1 MAGTVASVVTQ
12 TFAGLTADGKRI
24 YNVKAVMTA
33 TEDVENPDKTTIGV
47 TRLKK
52 ILGTPSFAIVGNDV
66 GEARYVTDTSTDG
79 NTVTLTVNKGVTSG
93 SILTFAGQVYGL

>member
-1 MAGTVASVVTQ
+1 MEGTVASVVTQ

-33 TEDVENPDKTTIGV
+33 TGDAENKTTIEV

-66 GEARYVTDTSTDG
+66 GTARYVTDTSTSG
-79 NTVTLTVNKGVTSG
+79 NTVTLTVNDGVTNT
-93 SILTFAGQVYGL
+93 LTFVGQVYGL

>member
-33 TEDVENPDKTTIGV
+33 TGDAENKTTIEV

-66 GEARYVTDTSTDG
+66 GEAMYVTDTSTDG

>member
-1 MAGTVASVVTQ
+1 MEGTVASVVTQ

-33 TEDVENPDKTTIGV
+33 TEDAEDKTTIGV

-66 GEARYVTDTSTDG
+66 GEAMYVTDTSTDG

>member
-1 MAGTVASVVTQ
+1 MEGTVASVVTQ

-33 TEDVENPDKTTIGV
+33 TVDAEDKTTIEV

-66 GEARYVTDTSTDG
+66 GTARYVTDTSTSG
-79 NTVTLTVNKGVTSG
+79 NTVTLTVNDGVTSG

>member
-1 MAGTVASVVTQ
+1 MAETVASVVTQ

-33 TEDVENPDKTTIGV
+33 TAENKTTIGV

-66 GEARYVTDTSTDG
+66 GEAMYVTDTSTDG

>member
-1 MAGTVASVVTQ
+1 MAETVESVVTQ

-33 TEDVENPDKTTIGV
+33 TGDGQDKTTIEV

-52 ILGTPSFAIVGNDV
+52 ILGTPSFAIVGNDL
-66 GEARYVTDTSTDG
+66 GEGGARYVTDTSTSG
-79 NTVTLTVNKGVTSG
+79 NTVTLTVDTEVTSTKT
-93 SILTFAGQVYGL
+93 LTFAGQVYGL

>member
-33 TEDVENPDKTTIGV
+33 TGDAEDKTTIGV

-66 GEARYVTDTSTDG
+66 GLARYVTDTSTDG
-79 NTVTLTVNKGVTSG
+79 NTVTLTVNDGVTSEKT
-93 SILTFAGQVYGL
+93 LTFAGQVYGL

>member
-33 TEDVENPDKTTIGV
+33 TGDADTTTIEV

-66 GEARYVTDTSTDG
+66 GTARYVTDTSTSG
-79 NTVTLTVNKGVTSG
+79 NTVTLTVNDGVTSG

>member
-66 GEARYVTDTSTDG
+66 GSAMYVTATSTSG
-79 NTVTLTVNKGVTSG
+79 NTVTLTVTAGVTSTKT
-93 SILTFAGQVYGL
+93 LTFAGQVYGL

>member
-33 TEDVENPDKTTIGV
+33 TGAEEDKTTIGV

-52 ILGTPSFAIVGNDV
+52 ILGTPSFAIIGNDV
-66 GEARYVTDTSTDG
+66 GSVRYVTDTSTDG
-79 NTVTLTVNKGVTSG
+79 TTVTLTVDTDVTNTK
-93 SILTFAGQVYGL
+93 ILTFVGQVYGL

>member
-1 MAGTVASVVTQ
+1 MPGTVASVVTQ

-33 TEDVENPDKTTIGV
+33 TGDADTTTIGV

-66 GEARYVTDTSTDG
+66 GSARYVTDTSTSG
-79 NTVTLTVNKGVTSG
+79 NTVTLTVDNDVNGT
-93 SILTFAGQVYGL
+93 LTFAGQVYGL

>member
-33 TEDVENPDKTTIGV
+33 TAEDKTTIEV

-66 GEARYVTDTSTDG
+66 GSAMYVTATSTSG
-79 NTVTLTVNKGVTSG
+79 NTVTLTVTAGVTSTKT
-93 SILTFAGQVYGL
+93 LTFAGQVYGL

>member
-33 TEDVENPDKTTIGV
+33 TGDADTTTIEV

-52 ILGTPSFAIVGNDV
+52 ILGTPSFAIVGNDL
-66 GEARYVTDTSTDG
+66 GEDEARYVTDTSTSG
-79 NTVTLTVNKGVTSG
+79 NTVTLTVNTGVTSEKT
-93 SILTFAGQVYGL
+93 LTFAGQVYGL

>member
-33 TEDVENPDKTTIGV
+33 TGDAEDKTTIEV

-52 ILGTPSFAIVGNDV
+52 ILGTPSFAIVGNDL
-66 GEARYVTDTSTDG
+66 GEDEARYVTDTSTSG
-79 NTVTLTVNKGVTSG
+79 NTVTLTVNTGVTSEKT
-93 SILTFAGQVYGL
+93 LTFAGQVYGL

>member
-33 TEDVENPDKTTIGV
+33 TGDADTTTIGV

-66 GEARYVTDTSTDG
+66 GTARYVTDTSTSG
-79 NTVTLTVNKGVTSG
+79 NTVTLTVNDVVPSTNT
-93 SILTFAGQVYGL
+93 LTFAGQVYGL

>member
-1 MAGTVASVVTQ
+1 MEGTVASVVTQ

-33 TEDVENPDKTTIGV
+33 TGDADTTTIGV

-66 GEARYVTDTSTDG
+66 GEAMYVTDTSTDG

>member
-33 TEDVENPDKTTIGV
+33 TVDAEDKTTIEV

-66 GEARYVTDTSTDG
+66 GTARYVTDTSTSG
-79 NTVTLTVNKGVTSG
+79 NTVTLTVNTGVTSEKT
-93 SILTFAGQVYGL
+93 LTFAGQVYGL

>member
-33 TEDVENPDKTTIGV
+33 TEDAEDKTTIGV

-66 GEARYVTDTSTDG
+66 GSAMYVTATSTSG
-79 NTVTLTVNKGVTSG
+79 NTVTLTVTAGVTSTKT
-93 SILTFAGQVYGL
+93 LTFAGQVYGL

>member
-33 TEDVENPDKTTIGV
+33 TGDAENKTTIGV

-52 ILGTPSFAIVGNDV
+52 ILGTPSFAIVGNDL
-66 GEARYVTDTSTDG
+66 GEARYVTDTSTSG
-79 NTVTLTVNKGVTSG
+79 NTVTLTVNTGVTSEK
-93 SILTFAGQVYGL
+93 ILTFAGQVYGL

>member
-33 TEDVENPDKTTIGV
+33 TVAEENKTTIGV

-52 ILGTPSFAIVGNDV
+52 ILTPSFAIVGNDV
-66 GEARYVTDTSTDG
+66 GSARYVTDTSTDG
-79 NTVTLTVNKGVTSG
+79 HNGYTYCGHRCYQHEDTHVCRTGLRTVR
-93 SILTFAGQVYGL
+93 

>member
-33 TEDVENPDKTTIGV
+33 TGDADTTTIGV

-66 GEARYVTDTSTDG
+66 GEARYVTDTSTSG
-79 NTVTLTVNKGVTSG
+79 NTVTLTVDNDVNGT
-93 SILTFAGQVYGL
+93 LTFAGQVYGL

>member
-33 TEDVENPDKTTIGV
+33 TATAENKTTIGV

-66 GEARYVTDTSTDG
+66 GSARYVTDTSTDG
-79 NTVTLTVNKGVTSG
+79 TTVTLTVNTEVTSG
-93 SILTFAGQVYGL
+93 NILTFAGQVYGL

>member
-1 MAGTVASVVTQ
+1 MEGTVASVVTQ

-33 TEDVENPDKTTIGV
+33 TGDEDKTTIGV

-66 GEARYVTDTSTDG
+66 GEARYVTDTSTSG
-79 NTVTLTVNKGVTSG
+79 NTVTLTVDKGVTSTKT
-93 SILTFAGQVYGL
+93 LTFAGQVYGL

>member
-33 TEDVENPDKTTIGV
+33 TGDADTTTIGV

-66 GEARYVTDTSTDG
+66 GSARYVTDTSTSG
-79 NTVTLTVNKGVTSG
+79 NTVTLTVDDDVNGT
-93 SILTFAGQVYGL
+93 LTFVGQVYGL

>member
-33 TEDVENPDKTTIGV
+33 TGDADKTTIGV

-66 GEARYVTDTSTDG
+66 GTARYVTDTSTSG
-79 NTVTLTVNKGVTSG
+79 NTVTLTVNDVVPSTNT
-93 SILTFAGQVYGL
+93 LTFAGQVYGL

>member
-1 MAGTVASVVTQ
+1 MEGTVESVVTQ

-33 TEDVENPDKTTIGV
+33 TVAAENKTTIGV

>member
-33 TEDVENPDKTTIGV
+33 TATAENKTTIGV

-66 GEARYVTDTSTDG
+66 GTARYVTDTSTDG
-79 NTVTLTVNKGVTSG
+79 TTVTLTVDTDVTNTK
-93 SILTFAGQVYGL
+93 ILTFVGQVYGL

>member
-33 TEDVENPDKTTIGV
+33 TGDADTTTIEV

-66 GEARYVTDTSTDG
+66 GTARYVTDTSTSG
-79 NTVTLTVNKGVTSG
+79 NTVTLTVNDGVTNT
-93 SILTFAGQVYGL
+93 LTFVGQVYGL

>member
-33 TEDVENPDKTTIGV
+33 TGDADTTTIEV

-66 GEARYVTDTSTDG
+66 GTARYVTDTSTSG
-79 NTVTLTVNKGVTSG
+79 NTVTLTVNDGVTSE

>member
-1 MAGTVASVVTQ
+1 MPGTVASVVTQ

-33 TEDVENPDKTTIGV
+33 TGDADTTTIEV

-66 GEARYVTDTSTDG
+66 GTARYVTDTSTSG
-79 NTVTLTVNKGVTSG
+79 NTVTLTVDDDVNGT
-93 SILTFAGQVYGL
+93 LTFVGQVYGL

>member
-33 TEDVENPDKTTIGV
+33 TGDADTTTIGV

-66 GEARYVTDTSTDG
+66 GTARYVTDTSTSG
-79 NTVTLTVNKGVTSG
+79 NTVTLTVDGDVNGT
-93 SILTFAGQVYGL
+93 LTFVGQVYGL

>member
-1 MAGTVASVVTQ
+1 MEGTVASVVTQ

-33 TEDVENPDKTTIGV
+33 TVDAEDKTTIEV

-66 GEARYVTDTSTDG
+66 GTARYVTDTSTDG
-79 NTVTLTVNKGVTSG
+79 TTVTLTVNKGVTSTKT
-93 SILTFAGQVYGL
+93 LTFVGQVYGL

>member
-33 TEDVENPDKTTIGV
+33 TEDAEDKTTIGV

-66 GEARYVTDTSTDG
+66 GEAMYVTDTSTDG

>member
-33 TEDVENPDKTTIGV
+33 TAENETTIGV

-66 GEARYVTDTSTDG
+66 GTARYVTDTSTSG
-79 NTVTLTVNKGVTSG
+79 NTVTLTVDGDVNGT
-93 SILTFAGQVYGL
+93 LTFVGQVYGL

>member
-1 MAGTVASVVTQ
+1 MEGTVTSVVTQ

-33 TEDVENPDKTTIGV
+33 TVDAEDKTTIEV

-66 GEARYVTDTSTDG
+66 GTARYVTDTSTSG
-79 NTVTLTVNKGVTSG
+79 NTVTLTVNTGVTSEKT
-93 SILTFAGQVYGL
+93 LTFAGQVYGL

>member
-33 TEDVENPDKTTIGV
+33 TATAENKTTIGV

-66 GEARYVTDTSTDG
+66 GTARYVTDTSTSG
-79 NTVTLTVNKGVTSG
+79 TTVTLTVDTDVTNTK
-93 SILTFAGQVYGL
+93 ILTFAGQVYGL

>member
-33 TEDVENPDKTTIGV
+33 TVAEENKTTIGV

-66 GEARYVTDTSTDG
+66 GSARYVTDTSTDG
-79 NTVTLTVNKGVTSG
+79 TTVTLTVDTDVTNTK
-93 SILTFAGQVYGL
+93 ILTFVGQVYGL